1 MVRAKRSGLDRG
13 PEGERAAPPA
23 PGPQDVVASDPATTR
38 YGVVGR
44 PRRDGLVPGSE
55 AALEATKERRRR
67 RGSIKLQQ
75 RKDIDELAQVGREL
89 LAREDHGAGRQG
101 SPAAAFGTVT
111 RAMRE
116 LHQMQREA
124 YGIDGPGK
132 APTAVILL
140 PVAASTIEAWA
151 AAAGGVLGLR
161 PAPEATD
168 PDKLR
173 PAFRS
178 IEDDVIGQPG
188 DGDDQ

>member
-1 MVRAKRSGLDRG
+1 MARAKRSGLDRG
-13 PEGERAAPPA
+13 PEGESAAPPA
-23 PGPQDVVASDPATTR
+23 PGPQDVVASDPANTR
-38 YGVVGR
+38 DGVVGR